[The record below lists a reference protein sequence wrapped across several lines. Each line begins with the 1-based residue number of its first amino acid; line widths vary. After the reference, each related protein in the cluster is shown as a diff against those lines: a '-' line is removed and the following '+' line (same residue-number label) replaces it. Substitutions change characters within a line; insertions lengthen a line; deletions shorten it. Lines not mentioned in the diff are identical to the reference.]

1 MPPADDD
8 EKPEGTST
16 TPDVDG
22 DDEHEG
28 ELVIGD
34 DEGDDE
40 DEDEGTDDEEAVA
53 EAAAAIELVVL
64 PIACTNEGKGAPL
77 CMGIQ
82 RWWAQELAS
91 RGAKAAAPVF
101 TAMAQQGKR
110 QVPALMVFREPWS
123 DARALDG
130 IQRFPNAKRGL
141 VTNMRVDD
149 ESCGCELRLVTL
161 EPLTDAER
169 AAQPTPAVAEGEE
182 APAPATHKLVELE
195 KWSWSAG
202 SGELPEKLFDV
213 LKKLGTHCGVTIE
226 AADWKT
232 AFGSGNVQALTSF
245 LVGLGN
251 LSALQGRCVP
261 TTPDQLL
268 APLVDAVSRDP
279 AMDAA
284 MQALHIMTDILVNN
298 PIDQSAIPLS
308 LQALNVAA
316 GRRQKDQSAYHHLAS
331 LLRRL
336 GDVGSAVQAFNQAF
350 NLDPANE
357 AVAVAFIDTLRSAS
371 DKANAFKVA
380 QFAVERGNES
390 PRVIARLASLMLE
403 HDQFDEAEP
412 FLRRAIEEG
421 KVPSAFGDLAN
432 VLWDRGGGDQEGEDR
447 EEALA
452 LLRTA
457 VELPSIAK
465 SSLDILLDLHEEE
478 KNEEATVLLL
488 RAAEKHPTD
497 ATVLR
502 YVATMYLEG
511 DDPPKA
517 REYLEKLLALP
528 RRTLDDDAFARRG
541 RLTLDVEDFEER
553 YDAAIEK
560 VRSSDKKQT
569 ADAAKFLREII
580 ARDERFWQPH
590 LMLALAVREDEGDD
604 AALAHLNNAVRLR
617 PNDAEIR
624 NLMVAILRKQGRP
637 REAVEHLRAIVALN
651 PREVEPVVLLAAS
664 LRDANMFAE
673 ARQVCKAALQMLP
686 NHPEFKRI
694 LDGLPAPAAGEEDD
708 EDEDEGDDEDGK
720 A

>member
-1 MPPADDD
+1 MPPAD
-8 EKPEGTST
+8 EEENREGTSN
-16 TPDVDG
+16 
-22 DDEHEG
+22 
-28 ELVIGD
+28 
-34 DEGDDE
+34 EGDDA
-40 DEDEGTDDEEAVA
+40 EDEGAFLVGDGGDEDDEEAGDDPEAVA

-123 DARALDG
+123 DVRALDG

-141 VTNMRVDD
+141 ITNMRVDD
-149 ESCGCELRLVTL
+149 ESVGCELKLVKL
-161 EPLTDAER
+161 EELSESER
-169 AAQPTPAVAEGEE
+169 AAATKPAAEGEDASE
-182 APAPATHKLVELE
+182 PPTHKLVEIE
-195 KWSWSAG
+195 KWSWAAS
-202 SGELPEKLFDV
+202 SGELPAKLFEV
-213 LKKLGTHCGVTIE
+213 LQKLGEHLGAKID
-226 AADWKT
+226 AADWKA

-268 APLVDAVSRDP
+268 SPLVDAIGRDP
-279 AMDAA
+279 QMDAA
-284 MQALHIMTDILVNN
+284 MQALHVMTDILVNN

-316 GRRQKDQSAYHHLAS
+316 GRRQKDQSAYHHLAA

-336 GDVGSAVQAFNQAF
+336 GDVGSSVQAFNQAF
-350 NLDPANE
+350 NLDPTNE
-357 AVAVAFIDTLRSAS
+357 AVAVAFIDTLRNAG

-380 QFAVERGNES
+380 QFAAERGNES

-421 KVPSAFGDLAN
+421 KVPSAYGDLAN
-432 VLWDRGGGDQEGEDR
+432 VLWDRGGGDQSSEDR
-447 EEALA
+447 EEALS
-452 LLRTA
+452 LLRVA
-457 VELPSIAK
+457 VELPGIAK

-478 KNEEATVLLL
+478 KNEEATLLL
-488 RAAEKHPTD
+488 LKAAEKHPND

-517 REYLEKLLALP
+517 RDYLEKLLALP

-541 RLTLDVEDFEER
+541 RLTLDVEDFEEK
-553 YDAAIEK
+553 YDAAIEQ
-560 VRSSDKKQT
+560 VRSADRKQ
-569 ADAAKFLREII
+569 AGEAAKFLREVI

-590 LMLALAVREDEGDD
+590 LMLALAVREAEGDD
-604 AALAHLNNAVRLR
+604 AALGHLNNAVRLR

-637 REAVEHLRAIVALN
+637 RDAVEHLRAIVALN
-651 PREVEPVVLLAAS
+651 PREVEPVVLLAAT

-673 ARQVCKAALQMLP
+673 ARQVCRAALQMLP

-708 EDEDEGDDEDGK
+708 EDEDEDQET
-720 A
+720 